1 MPTSFYISWP
11 STPERKRNNST
22 FRITYLVTHSMQQ
35 SPWEANRFLASQEI
49 PRVLWNSKVHYH
61 IRMCPPHVPILSK
74 LDPVHIPTFHF
85 LKMHLNIILPS
96 TPGSPKRPL
105 SLRFPHQNPVSG
117 SFLLHSRY
125 IPRPYHSSR
134 FYHPTNIGWE
144 YRSFSS
150 SICSTLHSRVISSL
164 LGPNILLNTLFSN
177 NLSLSFYLNV
187 SDHVPHP

>member
-96 TPGSPKRPL
+96 TPGSPKRL
-105 SLRFPHQNPVSG
+105 FPSG
-117 SFLLHSRY
+117 FPIKTLYPAL
-125 IPRPYHSSR
+125 
-134 FYHPTNIGWE
+134 
-144 YRSFSS
+144 FSS
-150 SICSTLHSRVISSL
+150 IRAIYPAHI
-164 LGPNILLNTLFSN
+164 ILLDFITRPILDGSTDHSAPQYVV
-177 NLSLSFYLNV
+177 LSTPVLSRP
-187 SDHVPHP
+187 S